1 MKVGFKTS
9 SEFKFNSIELSS
21 DNSSPILVSLAQH
34 KDNNMNNKFLVWH
47 IEGGLGKNV
56 AATALISALAKKY
69 SDRKLVVVA
78 SYPEIFLNHPDVYR
92 VYRLGMTAYFYEDY
106 ILGKDTLVFRHE
118 PYFQTG
124 HIMKQKHLI
133 ENWADLLGIKVETPF
148 KPDLRHN
155 MIQQNLIGGWQRS
168 RPICLIQ
175 TNGGMLQHNGYSY
188 LWTRDMPIE
197 LAIQIAN
204 LYSNT
209 HHIIQVTKPN
219 SIKIPGVEVVDNPI
233 TASELFALVAA
244 SDKRILI
251 DSCLQHAAAAY
262 NLPSTVLWIGTSPQN
277 FGYDL
282 HTNIKALPPSGNTK
296 LIDSY
301 LFDYSFEGVL
311 HECPYTDINEMFNIE
326 ELNTALQ

>member
-1 MKVGFKTS
+1 
-9 SEFKFNSIELSS
+9 
-21 DNSSPILVSLAQH
+21 
-34 KDNNMNNKFLVWH
+34 
-47 IEGGLGKNV
+47 
-56 AATALISALAKKY
+56 
-69 SDRKLVVVA
+69 
-78 SYPEIFLNHPDVYR
+78 
-92 VYRLGMTAYFYEDY
+92 
-106 ILGKDTLVFRHE
+106 
-118 PYFQTG
+118 
-124 HIMKQKHLI
+124 MKQKHLI